1 MSCDTHITGI
11 HLARAR
17 GYVQSS
23 AFFLHVVVQSGVS
36 CTEYE
41 RATGDSFYGLTFSQ
55 FMLPPVAS
63 HARSLT
69 VSQDLGR
76 T

>member
-1 MSCDTHITGI
+1 MTHILRVYTW
-11 HLARAR
+11 RAR
-17 GYVQSS
+17 GVMYSP
-23 AFFLHVVVQSGVS
+23 ARFLACCSTVGSRES